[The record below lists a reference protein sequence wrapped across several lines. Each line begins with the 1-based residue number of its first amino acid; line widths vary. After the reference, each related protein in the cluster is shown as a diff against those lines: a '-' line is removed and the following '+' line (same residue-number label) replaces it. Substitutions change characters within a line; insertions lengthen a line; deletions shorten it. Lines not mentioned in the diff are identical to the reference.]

1 MDHRLLAFAAAAAVV
16 IVIPGPSVVFTVGRA
31 LAAGRSAAL
40 ATVVGNAVGVFLQ
53 VVAVA
58 VGLGHLVAQSAAAF
72 TVLKLVGAAYLVY
85 LGIAAFR
92 HRHDVVR
99 AMQRSA
105 GDARRVGPARRVV
118 DGLVVGVLNPKS
130 VVFFVAFLPQFVDA
144 RGPVVTQI
152 LLLGAFFVAIGLVLD
167 SVWALAAGSARAWF
181 ASSPR
186 RIAAVGGAGGLA
198 MIGLGV
204 GVAVTGSSQ

>member
-16 IVIPGPSVVFTVGRA
+16 IAIPGPSVVFTVSRA

-40 ATVVGNAVGVFLQ
+40 ATVLGNAVGVFLQ

-58 VGLGHLVAQSAAAF
+58 VGLGQLVAQSAAAF

-105 GDARRVGPARRVV
+105 EGRRIGAARSVV

-130 VVFFVAFLPQFVDA
+130 VVFFVAFLPQFVDV
-144 RGPVVTQI
+144 RGPVGTQI
-152 LLLGAFFVAIGLVLD
+152 LLLGALFVAIGLVLD
-167 SVWALAAGSARAWF
+167 SVWALAAGSARDWF

-198 MIGLGV
+198 LIGLGV
-204 GVAVTGSSQ
+204 GVAATGSSQ